1 MKYLVSKDEIIVD
14 QNVLQQQKE
23 WLDEYGP
30 IVGYYM
36 GVMPRILVSDL
47 EILKEI
53 LIKQIDTFTNRP
65 VSENSFLLQSRV
77 WSLIWPTSLI
87 WIKQDVPRGQ
97 PTLISLRDLRWKEIR
112 HILTPTFSSHKLKLV
127 RSKQND
133 TKNLVP

>member
-1 MKYLVSKDEIIVD
+1 M
-14 QNVLQQQKE
+14 LQQQKE

-77 WSLIWPTSLI
+77 
-87 WIKQDVPRGQ
+87 
-97 PTLISLRDLRWKEIR
+97 
-112 HILTPTFSSHKLKLV
+112 
-127 RSKQND
+127 
-133 TKNLVP
+133 